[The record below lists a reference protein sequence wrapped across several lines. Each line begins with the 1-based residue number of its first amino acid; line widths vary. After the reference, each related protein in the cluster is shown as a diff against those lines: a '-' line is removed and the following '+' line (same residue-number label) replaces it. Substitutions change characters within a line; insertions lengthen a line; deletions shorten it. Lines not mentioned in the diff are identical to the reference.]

1 MQYYWY
7 STAFNKNVY
16 TLLESPSNLKPSH
29 NIKYIHYW
37 ILDTVEEGFPN

>member
-16 TLLESPSNLKPSH
+16 TLLETHSNLKPSH
-29 NIKYIHYW
+29 IQYIHYW
-37 ILDTVEEGFPN
+37 ILHTVEQGFPH

>member
-16 TLLESPSNLKPSH
+16 TLLESPSNLKPSQ
-29 NIKYIHYW
+29 IQYIHYW
-37 ILDTVEEGFPN
+37 ILHTVEQGFPN